1 MITKTGE
8 MQILTSS
15 QACVVD
21 CTTQACL
28 CVMLIVHSNLG
39 EMYSW
44 GNGSNGRLGHADEE
58 TQLVPRVVAGVTR
71 AVAVCNT

>member
-1 MITKTGE
+1 
-8 MQILTSS
+8 
-15 QACVVD
+15 
-21 CTTQACL
+21 
-28 CVMLIVHSNLG
+28 MLIVHSNLG